1 MSAQAAGVVPALI
14 CILTRSADA
23 VEDVA
28 GFTLT
33 AVRAHQVN
41 TTVTLTDLFRGLAFI
56 NIDAAGALFIEVV
69 SSATVHGVPLTRV
82 GANSVD
88 AEVPSVA
95 WTSLTH
101 TLIYINAVAQSVLD
115 VPSRT
120 LHFWQTTERALCIL
134 ALELCTTVM
143 DACLTLIYIFTVVG
157 VSELIARPAADL
169 PLTPKRPLCVDA
181 AFPSATI
188 TGAKQTLVYIF
199 TAFSIR
205 SEFVAL
211 KAATGVVTQALLS
224 TSSIAL
230 V

>member
-1 MSAQAAGVVPALI
+1 MSAQTARVVPAFI

-33 AVRAHQVN
+33 AIGAHQVN
-41 TTVTLTDLFRGLAFI
+41 TTVTLTDLFRVLAFI

-69 SSATVHGVPLTRV
+69 SSSTVHGVPLTRV

-88 AEVPSVA
+88 AEVSSVA
-95 WTSLTH
+95 WTSLAH
-101 TLIYINAVAQSVLD
+101 TLIYINAVAQCVLD

-120 LHFWQTTERALCIL
+120 LHFGQTTERALCVL
-134 ALELCTTVM
+134 ALELCATVM
-143 DACLTLIYIFTVVG
+143 NACLALIDIFAVVG
-157 VSELIARPAADL
+157 VSELIARAAADL

-181 AFPSATI
+181 AFPSATV
-188 TGAKQTLVYIF
+188 TGAQQALIYIF
-199 TAFSIR
+199 AAFSIR

-211 KAATGVVTQALLS
+211 KAATGVVTQALMS
-224 TSSIAL
+224 TNSIAL

>member
-23 VEDVA
+23 VEDVS

-33 AVRAHQVN
+33 AIGAHQVN
-41 TTVTLTDLFRGLAFI
+41 TTVTLTDLFRVLAFI

-95 WTSLTH
+95 RTSLGH
-101 TLIYINAVAQSVLD
+101 TLIYIDAVAQSVLD

-120 LHFWQTTERALCIL
+120 LHFWQTAERALCIL
-134 ALELCTTVM
+134 ALELCATVM
-143 DACLTLIYIFTVVG
+143 GVCLTLIYIFTVVG

-169 PLTPKRPLCVDA
+169 PLTPKRALCVDA
-181 AFPSATI
+181 AFPSAT
-188 TGAKQTLVYIF
+188 TAEAKQTLVHVV

-211 KAATGVVTQALLS
+211 KAATGVVTQALMS
-224 TSSIAL
+224 TNPTAL